1 MKGQYSHIILRIL
14 FMLSIPL
21 ISIIHVMLNR
31 ERGTSHIIKTLL
43 DNRIP
48 FNKFFVIP
56 YIYWFGFGFVFII
69 LLYFAVVD
77 HNYYYRLLASILS
90 GMLICFTI
98 YYFFPTTVP
107 RSDII
112 GDDSLSKLVRFI
124 YSMDNPYNCFPS
136 IHVLNAM
143 LVTLFFCKYYKGII
157 LKGIAIGSCV
167 LINLSTLFIKQH
179 YTPDVLASILLST
192 TLYLIFGSN
201 YLWRY
206 LPSWTTKY
214 QEKAS
219 NSLNTL

>member
-1 MKGQYSHIILRIL
+1 MKGKYYHIILRIL

-21 ISIIHVMLNR
+21 ISIIHVILNR
-31 ERGTSHIIKTLL
+31 ERGTVNIIKTFL
-43 DNRIP
+43 DDKIP

-56 YIYWFGFGFVFII
+56 YIYWFGFVFII

-77 HNYYYRLLASILS
+77 SNNYYRLLASILS
-90 GMLICFTI
+90 GMLICFAI

-107 RSDII
+107 RPDIV
-112 GDDSLSKLVRFI
+112 GNDSLSNLVRFI
-124 YSMDNPYNCFPS
+124 YSKDNPYNCFPS

-157 LKGIAIGSCV
+157 LKGIVISSCV

-179 YTPDVLASILLST
+179 YTPDVLASLLLST
-192 TLYLIFGSN
+192 TLYLILGSN
-201 YLWRY
+201 YLSRY
-206 LPSWTTKY
+206 LLTWTTRH

-219 NSLNTL
+219 SSLDTL